1 MMLYR
6 ASGPF
11 GSIGCGLALFL
22 LGLFLLT
29 PLAVF
34 LIKTVGWA
42 LIALGI
48 IVAALGFWAWWRGR
62 RRF

>member
-11 GSIGCGLALFL
+11 GSMGCGLALVF

-34 LIKTVGWA
+34 LIRTIGWGF
-42 LIALGI
+42 IVLGI
-48 IVAALGFWAWWRGR
+48 LVAVLGFWAWWRGR
-62 RRF
+62 HRF